1 MPKIR
6 VVGGIALIA
15 ATAVGC
21 GMITASPGAEGPIP
35 SEPTMINYVDPAQV
49 SGLNVR
55 TLAEG
60 DPDARHMHV
69 VYPSLVDAP
78 RFNDKLR
85 QTVTENINRFIESS
99 VSARNAGNPRDPT
112 DGGVAGILP
121 PPELNVDWQL
131 AAVSPE
137 AVGVRL
143 RIGESSGS
151 IWSESR
157 TTLWYDRTDKQALD
171 SSGLLKDQAALN
183 TLAGLVKAGLAQRG
197 PETTPASVRPDP
209 KMFDSLG
216 FNPRG
221 ELVVEFDDRQV
232 APEALGRVAVALPR
246 EKVAGLLSAAGLRA
260 QRAAA
265 VAPIPPPP
273 SKETLEEANEIKPQ
287 AASSLAGSVN
297 CAKVKCVAL
306 TYEDGPGPDTGRLL
320 DIFADHDARATFFCV
335 GSNASVHPELLQR
348 MRNEGHLVANQTW
361 SHRDLTAVSS
371 TDITDQLVRTQ
382 IEITEATGQVP
393 TLMRPPYN
401 ATNNEVAS
409 IAGKLGLAVI
419 RWTVNTKDEQVPDS
433 RTIVDRTI
441 SEAKPGAIILMH
453 DVHPSTV
460 DATPEILRRLTAE
473 GYSFVTVPE
482 LYGSRGVQPGRTY
495 DSEVTSLTLDKQAM
509 P

>member
-1 MPKIR
+1 
-6 VVGGIALIA
+6 
-15 ATAVGC
+15 
-21 GMITASPGAEGPIP
+21 MID
-35 SEPTMINYVDPAQV
+35 YVDPARV
-49 SGLNVR
+49 SGLNAQ
-55 TLAEG
+55 TISED
-60 DPDARHMHV
+60 DPDARHVHI

-85 QTVTENINRFIESS
+85 QTVTENLNRFTESS
-99 VSARNAGNPRDPT
+99 VPVRNSRDPGDVGAT
-112 DGGVAGILP
+112 GVLP
-121 PPELNVDWQL
+121 APELNVDWQL
-131 AAVSPE
+131 AAVSAE

-143 RIGESSGS
+143 RIGESTGS
-151 IWSESR
+151 STWSESR
-157 TTLWYDRTDKQALD
+157 TTLWYDRTDKRALD
-171 SSGLLKDQAALN
+171 STGLLKDQAALN
-183 TLAGLVKAGLAQRG
+183 TLAGLVKIGLARLG
-197 PETTPASVRPDP
+197 PETNPSSVRPDP

-246 EKVAGLLSAAGLRA
+246 AQVAGLLSAAGLRA

-265 VAPIPPPP
+265 VVPAPAPPA
-273 SKETLEEANEIKPQ
+273 KESLEEASTAKPQ
-287 AASSLAGSVN
+287 AESSLTGSVD
-297 CAKVKCVAL
+297 CAKAKCVAL
-306 TYEDGPGPDTGRLL
+306 TYDDGPGPGTGRLL
-320 DIFADHDARATFFCV
+320 DIFDDHDARATFFCN

-348 MRNEGHLVANQTW
+348 MRNEGHLVANHTW
-361 SHRDLTAVSS
+361 SHRDLTAMSS
-371 TDITDQLVRTQ
+371 TNIADQLVRTQ
-382 IEITEATGQVP
+382 HEITEAIGQVP

-419 RWTVNTKDEQVPDS
+419 RWTVDS
-433 RTIVDRTI
+433 RDERDSAPRVIADRIV

-453 DVHPSTV
+453 DVHASTV

-495 DSEVTSLTLDKQAM
+495 DSASASLALGKQAM